1 LAEDLRRLG
10 RPINTQELREIL
22 NRRAQ
27 ELTARANEEIRVL
40 KQEGKTQVVEVIQRE
55 ERVIA
60 ELVAELKN
68 ATQESEVRQVEE
80 KLGFAEF
87 RLFEELRNQGRP
99 VVNRDEIQRV
109 IRRAEELAVRAT
121 VEIRKLREEN
131 KGLLAE
137 GLEREERYLIELDI
151 ELRSAETPDQV
162 RRLEQ
167 RLDEAEQRVQQEL
180 RQLGRSLKKRDLR
193 DDLVKRAEELEKRAT
208 QEVKT
213 LRGENRTNAAELI
226 QREEQRIQ
234 ELVQELKNTT
244 NEAEVKRLEERL
256 GERENRLAE
265 DLRRLGRPINP
276 TELRDTLVKRAQ
288 DLTTRANEE
297 IKTLQSE
304 GRTQAVEGL
313 QREEKQ
319 IAELVAELKKA
330 TQEQEVR
337 RLEERLGLAEFRLGE
352 ELRQLGRPF
361 VNPER
366 DALIRRAEEIAVR
379 ATIEIRKLRD
389 AGRGLVAAGLEREER
404 YLIELDV
411 ELRTAVSQDQ
421 IKRLE
426 ERLNAAE
433 QRVQLELRDLGRS
446 SS

>member
-1 LAEDLRRLG
+1 LA
-10 RPINTQELREIL
+10 
-22 NRRAQ
+22 
-27 ELTARANEEIRVL
+27 V
-40 KQEGKTQVVEVIQRE
+40 
-55 ERVIA
+55 
-60 ELVAELKN
+60 N
-68 ATQESEVRQVEE
+68 AT
-80 KLGFAEF
+80 
-87 RLFEELRNQGRP
+87 
-99 VVNRDEIQRV
+99 I
-109 IRRAEELAVRAT
+109 
-121 VEIRKLREEN
+121 EIRKLREEN
-131 KGLLAE
+131 KGLLAA
-137 GLEREERYLIELDI
+137 GLEREERYLIELDV

-162 RRLEQ
+162 RRIEQ

-193 DDLVKRAEELEKRAT
+193 DDLVKRAEELEKTAT
-208 QEVKT
+208 QEVKA
-213 LRGENRTNAAELI
+213 LEAQNRTNAAELI
-226 QREEQRIQ
+226 QREERQIQ
-234 ELVQELKNTT
+234 VLVQELKNTT

-276 TELRDTLVKRAQ
+276 SELRDTLVKRAQ

-297 IKTLQSE
+297 IKVLQSE

-319 IAELVAELKKA
+319 IAELVSELKNA

-352 ELRQLGRPF
+352 VLRQLGRPF

-379 ATIEIRKLRD
+379 ATVEIRKLREE
-389 AGRGLVAAGLEREER
+389 GRGLVAAGLEREER

-426 ERLNAAE
+426 ERLNASE
-433 QRVQLELRDLGRS
+433 QRVVLELRQLGRS
-446 SS
+446 F